1 MTWSPKWVQLE
12 IAATKRGNEKK
23 SPWEESDLEAL
34 RIVHNAS
41 IFALRQRQVTYSSSG
56 GKRLPTRDGD
66 NIHHN
71 VMQNLGLG
79 ERGDQPKERDD
90 QQLLQLLL
98 RSKTMI
104 QLWNEIALPSIVFLP
119 PA

>member
-1 MTWSPKWVQLE
+1 
-12 IAATKRGNEKK
+12 
-23 SPWEESDLEAL
+23 
-34 RIVHNAS
+34 
-41 IFALRQRQVTYSSSG
+41 
-56 GKRLPTRDGD
+56 
-66 NIHHN
+66 
-71 VMQNLGLG
+71 MQNLGLG